1 MKIVKY
7 FFIFIGVLLLT
18 LVAIGIF
25 KTDFKSQA
33 SVVIDAPKKQVFAVY
48 HSPLLYKQWM
58 SNFHSIEQL
67 EGQPN
72 EIGNKHRL
80 TFTAATEEVTTL
92 DQTLAEIVSGERIVY
107 HYDNQ
112 WLKGTSTTQ
121 FSTVDNDQTK
131 VDLTLEYS
139 GKGIVQNAL
148 LFLMSSSVDKGHQHN
163 LEQLKKLIE
172 SSSPDELNG
181 D

>member
-1 MKIVKY
+1 MKVVKY

-48 HSPLLYKQWM
+48 NNPLLYKQWM

-72 EIGNKHRL
+72 KVGNKHRL
-80 TFTAATEEVTTL
+80 TFTTATEEVTTL
-92 DQTLAEIVSGERIVY
+92 DQTLAEIISGELIVY
-107 HYDNQ
+107 NYDNQ
-112 WLKGTSTTQ
+112 WLKGTSTTV
-121 FSTVDNDQTK
+121 FNTTENGQTK
-131 VDLTLEYS
+131 IELSLEYS

-163 LEQLKKLIE
+163 LTQLKQLIE